1 MAKAQKTKKA
11 NTKKTP
17 NLKERASVA
26 VARALDTRKEYP
38 TTMGLLLSSRLFLRW
53 LLGVED
59 DRELAKLRVSCE
71 TGFAFRPGKNS
82 ILPATVMVTCAA
94 NTTGRGDTIKVVDT
108 NGTVRERVFF
118 PSPKMKG
125 YEGFNFGRPMLKKM
139 TAVLGLPEATLC
151 QKRQGNKNFWYNED
165 VTLLAEY
172 FRRAYGQ
179 KTKK

>member
-1 MAKAQKTKKA
+1 MKKEER
-11 NTKKTP
+11 KTP
-17 NLKERASVA
+17 NFKERATVA

-59 DRELAKLRVSCE
+59 DRELAKLRVKCE

-94 NTTGRGDTIKVVDT
+94 NTTGRGDTIKVVDPD
-108 NGTVRERVFF
+108 GAVRERVFF
-118 PSPKMKG
+118 PGPKMRG

-139 TAVLGLPEATLC
+139 AVTLGLAEKVLC

-172 FRRAYGQ
+172 FSRAYSQ
-179 KTKK
+179 KD